1 MTHFHV
7 NAHAYVD
14 KIFSAVLFSVY
25 YVMFFALTI
34 SNPCSTLLIL
44 ISISSFHRQERLEM
58 LAAKFDRKVSNNKS
72 SSKFVTSN
80 FRV

>member
-1 MTHFHV
+1 MYILSTH
-7 NAHAYVD
+7 AHAYVD

-44 ISISSFHRQERLEM
+44 ISLLLIG
-58 LAAKFDRKVSNNKS
+58 KKD
-72 SSKFVTSN
+72 
-80 FRV
+80 

>member
-1 MTHFHV
+1 MGLQKIDVFLWLLITHFHV

-25 YVMFFALTI
+25 YVMFFDLTI

-44 ISISSFHRQERLEM
+44 ISLLFIG
-58 LAAKFDRKVSNNKS
+58 KKD
-72 SSKFVTSN
+72 
-80 FRV
+80 